1 VKTNDKVRPVKVAPN
16 TFQREAILGSQ
27 YTRKSA
33 APGAYV
39 TAEER
44 QMEKKVRRLPVS
56 VAPVTVDFEYISNLG
71 PAVPARISR
80 TML

>member
-1 VKTNDKVRPVKVAPN
+1 
-16 TFQREAILGSQ
+16 
-27 YTRKSA
+27 
-33 APGAYV
+33 
-39 TAEER
+39 
-44 QMEKKVRRLPVS
+44 VRRLPAS